1 MSKFS
6 NTLDNIL
13 GIVAQSTRAL
23 QKEAESII
31 NGFDFDKALD
41 DLIEKQNELINQGKK
56 LLNDFGEFVSDIQQ
70 KVKTY
75 DFFVNYDKERDLEPI
90 VEYGEDG
97 SISVTVKSKDE
108 TCTERVERKFPIFVD
123 SEHVKQHYDSDA
135 KRLYFTVG
143 IGEPTPKEEEEKKDD
158 PEPKEENAD
167 VDPTPKQ
174 TTENVERIRKAASRI
189 FGESRE

>member
-6 NTLDNIL
+6 DTLDNVL
-13 GIVAQSTRAL
+13 GIIAQSTRSL
-23 QKEAESII
+23 QKEAENII

-41 DLIEKQNELINQGKK
+41 DLIAKQNELINQGKK
-56 LLNDFGEFVSDIQQ
+56 LLEDFSEFVSDIQQ

-123 SEHVKQHYDSDA
+123 SEHVKQHYDGDA

-143 IGEPTPKEEEEKKDD
+143 IGEPTPKKEEEQKVD
-158 PEPKEENAD
+158 PEPKEENVD

-174 TTENVERIRKAASRI
+174 TDENSERIRKAASRI